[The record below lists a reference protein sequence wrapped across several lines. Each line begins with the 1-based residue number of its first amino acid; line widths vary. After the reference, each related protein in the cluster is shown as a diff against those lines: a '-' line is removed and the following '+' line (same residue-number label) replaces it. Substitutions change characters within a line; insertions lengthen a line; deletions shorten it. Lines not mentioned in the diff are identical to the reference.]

1 MCVFVCVCVQT
12 VLVWESELYLCLF
25 LTKPKIGRI
34 IISGH
39 SQCYLRENMKR
50 GREKRGK
57 WEKGRERKDKREFK
71 LKTKE

>member
-39 SQCYLRENMKR
+39 SQCYLGENMKR
-50 GREKRGK
+50 GERKKNGENGKKEEREKINVS
-57 WEKGRERKDKREFK
+57 
-71 LKTKE
+71 LS